1 MNPAKILL
9 LTALAFASTTSVAAK
24 APIGADDTLGDEW
37 VQNVLKQINNVEA
50 ENNKLKKLLL
60 ERQTAIAFIKR
71 EDQFKYFSVKPGS
84 LRKQLPA
91 LIRQAGFTTVR
102 WSDDIPQ
109 SCDWQFDN
117 SFKIDV
123 TKPHRATLQ
132 YFKGLPITPVLVK
145 RDNSINIEPLSVLPE
160 CA

>member
-1 MNPAKILL
+1 MSPAKILL
-9 LTALAFASTTSVAAK
+9 LSTLAFTSTTSVAAK

-37 VQNVLKQINNVEA
+37 VQNVLKQITNVEA

-71 EDQFKYFSVKPGS
+71 EDQFKNFTVKPGS
-84 LRKQLPA
+84 LRKQLPF
-91 LIRQAGFTTVR
+91 LIKQAGFTTVR
-102 WSDDIPQ
+102 WSEDIPQ
-109 SCDWQFDN
+109 SCDWQFDT

-123 TKPHRATLQ
+123 TKPHRATLEF
-132 YFKGLPITPVLVK
+132 FKGLPVTPVHVK
-145 RDNSINIEPLSVLPE
+145 RDNSINIQPLSILPE